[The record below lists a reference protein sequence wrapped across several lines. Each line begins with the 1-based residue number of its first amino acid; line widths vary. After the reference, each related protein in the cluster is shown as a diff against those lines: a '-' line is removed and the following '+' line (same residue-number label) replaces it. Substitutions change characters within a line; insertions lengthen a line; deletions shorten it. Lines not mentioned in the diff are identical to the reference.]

1 MKYVC
6 LGFMDETLWDQI
18 GEQRRNEMID
28 ACMDY
33 DEANVRS
40 GILIGGQGLLPSAN
54 AATVRLR
61 DGRASVTD
69 GPFAETK
76 EQIGGIQILEATDL
90 NHAIQIMS
98 NHPSVAFGSIWEIR
112 PVFDL
117 TEMQSASAER
127 RGSKLAEEATIV
139 QA

>member
-6 LGFMDETLWDQI
+6 LGFMDETLWGGFSESRQH
-18 GEQRRNEMID
+18 EMID
-28 ACMDY
+28 ACMEY
-33 DEANVRS
+33 DEANARA
-40 GILIGGQGLLPSAN
+40 GILIGGQGLLPSSN
-54 AATVRLR
+54 AATIRSQN
-61 DGRASVTD
+61 GRSSVTD

-117 TEMQSASAER
+117 TEMRSASAER
-127 RGSKLAEEATIV
+127 RGKILTQEGTIV